1 MIQRIQTVWLFL
13 IFLLSGGLF
22 FLLDVKSESAGGFP
36 YDWVWKGE
44 TALTFVL
51 SFAAIFLYKKRLLQ
65 IKLCTG
71 IWVLQI
77 LFYITLFFAVRSSL
91 GGAVAWQIPLIF
103 PLIILI
109 LDILAL
115 RAIKKDE
122 KLVRS
127 LDRLR

>member
-1 MIQRIQTVWLFL
+1 MIQRIQTIWLFL
-13 IFLLSGGLF
+13 IFLLSGCLF
-22 FLLDVKSESAGGFP
+22 FLPTVKSESACVLP
-36 YDWVWKGE
+36 YTWLLNGE
-44 TALTFVL
+44 IGLTFVL
-51 SFAAIFLYKKRLLQ
+51 SFVTIFLYKKRPLQ

-77 LFYITLFFAVRSSL
+77 LFYFTLFFALRSMTEGS
-91 GGAVAWQIPLIF
+91 VAWQAPLIF
-103 PLIILI
+103 SLIILI
-109 LDILAL
+109 LDISAI